1 MGSEF
6 GKKMREKL
14 TGILTIVRDL
24 SYKELFTV
32 EDITVAFVT
41 LSDKRRD
48 LLRSYVKDRL
58 QAMKLTSLDQLFLFA
73 SLPYETDEK
82 TKAQRLDPRQA
93 FLSPLWYPADDS
105 YAPVSLLEL
114 NN

>member
-1 MGSEF
+1 SEF

-14 TGILTIVRDL
+14 TGILTCVRDL
-24 SYKELFTV
+24 SYKELFGV

-41 LSDKRRD
+41 VDEKRRD
-48 LLRSYVKDRL
+48 LLRSYVKERL

-82 TKAQRLDPRQA
+82 TKAQWLDPVTA
-93 FLSPLWYPADDS
+93 FLTPLWFTADDS
-105 YAPVSLLEL
+105 SVPVSLLEL
-114 NN
+114 GN